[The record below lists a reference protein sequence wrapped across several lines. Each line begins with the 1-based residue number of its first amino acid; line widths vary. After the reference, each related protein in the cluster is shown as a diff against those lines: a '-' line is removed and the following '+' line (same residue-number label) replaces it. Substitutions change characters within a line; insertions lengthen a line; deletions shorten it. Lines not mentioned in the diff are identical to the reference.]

1 MPEIDVV
8 TLPIGAQ
15 APDFSLPSTGGETVA
30 LSDFDD
36 VPVFVY
42 VQGCNH
48 CPYVVANIGR
58 LTDLARR
65 FEDRGVRFVMVNSND
80 ADRYED
86 DSFEAMGRFAAEHDL
101 PFPYL
106 HDPEQ
111 EVALAYRTVRT
122 PEVLVFDAERRLRYH
137 GRIDDSAKDPSAAST
152 HELRDALDALLDGRA
167 PDPAETWAVGCT
179 VKWTPAHLE
188 ARNA

>member
-1 MPEIDVV
+1 MATTETV
-8 TLPIGAQ
+8 TLPLGAT
-15 APDFSLPSTGGETVA
+15 APHFDLVASDGTRASLDDFAEAKT
-30 LSDFDD
+30 
-36 VPVFVY
+36 FVY

-58 LTDLARR
+58 LAELARHYQPH
-65 FEDRGVRFVMVNSND
+65 GVRFVMVNSND

-137 GRIDDSAKDPSAAST
+137 GRIDDSAKDPSAASS

-179 VKWTPAHLE
+179 VKWRPD
-188 ARNA
+188 RNPHA